1 MLKRAVIYGLAFG
14 SLSASMVLIFLMN
27 ELYRQRNWLSA
38 LPMLANIIIVGVGVY
53 LFIKGSMKITM
64 EKPLTLGKA
73 LFWSLIVGLFASLVN
88 VGTYQYIQ
96 NNKSNVYQTY
106 ISVQKEAM
114 KNHILADS
122 NILQKYKAVK
132 IQEAEKSI
140 DENFDWGSFA
150 RSEIQMSLSIAL
162 IITLLVYLAN
172 SKR

>member
-38 LPMLANIIIVGVGVY
+38 LPMLANIIIVGIGVY
-53 LFIKGSMKITM
+53 LFIKGSMKIATD
-64 EKPLTLGKA
+64 KPLTLGKA

-96 NNKSNVYQTY
+96 NNKTEVYQTY

-114 KNHILADS
+114 KIHIMADS
-122 NILQKYKAVK
+122 SIDENDKIVK
-132 IQEAEKSI
+132 IKDSEKSI
-140 DENFDWGSFA
+140 DENFSWENFA

-162 IITLLVYLAN
+162 IITLLVYLSN

>member
-1 MLKRAVIYGLAFG
+1 
-14 SLSASMVLIFLMN
+14 
-27 ELYRQRNWLSA
+27 
-38 LPMLANIIIVGVGVY
+38 
-53 LFIKGSMKITM
+53 
-64 EKPLTLGKA
+64 
-73 LFWSLIVGLFASLVN
+73 VN

-122 NILQKYKAVK
+122 NILQKDKAVK

>member
-122 NILQKYKAVK
+122 NILQKDKAVK

-140 DENFDWGSFA
+140 DENFHWGSFA